1 MSNIAPVRGDN
12 FKIIINSDIFPK
24 RDKIHVEIKFE
35 YYSGEYGVT
44 LSEDIL
50 YMSGSIKERTD
61 KAIENINTVVES
73 SSLVDETGK
82 NPSTFI
88 NDTLN
93 NLYDKA
99 IELRDDFID
108 GEDYTEHSM
117 ITIIADTETLEE
129 KELLDEF

>member
-99 IELRDDFID
+99 VKLRDDFID
-108 GEDYTEHSM
+108 GEDYTDHSM
-117 ITIIADTETLEE
+117 IIIIADTETLEE

>member
-1 MSNIAPVRGDN
+1 MSITPVRGDH
-12 FKIIINSDIFPK
+12 FKIIIIGNIFPK
-24 RDKIHVEIKFE
+24 RNEINANIKFE
-35 YYSGEYGVT
+35 YYSEESNVT
-44 LSEDIL
+44 LTENVI

-93 NLYDKA
+93 DLYDKA
-99 IELRDDFID
+99 VKLRDDFID

-117 ITIIADTETLEE
+117 ITITVNTEKLEDRG
-129 KELLDEF
+129 LLDE

>member
-1 MSNIAPVRGDN
+1 MSITPVRGDH
-12 FKIIINSDIFPK
+12 FKIIIIGNIFPK
-24 RDKIHVEIKFE
+24 RNEINANIKFE
-35 YYSGEYGVT
+35 YWDEENNVT
-44 LSEDIL
+44 LTENVI
-50 YMSGSIKERTD
+50 YMGGSIKERTD

-93 NLYDKA
+93 DLYDKA
-99 IELRDDFID
+99 VKLRDDFID

-117 ITIIADTETLEE
+117 ITITVNTEKLEDRG
-129 KELLDEF
+129 LLDE

>member
-1 MSNIAPVRGDN
+1 MS
-12 FKIIINSDIFPK
+12 S
-24 RDKIHVEIKFE
+24 
-35 YYSGEYGVT
+35 
-44 LSEDIL
+44 
-50 YMSGSIKERTD
+50 SIKERTD

-93 NLYDKA
+93 DLYDKA
-99 IELRDDFID
+99 VKLRDNFID

-117 ITIIADTETLEE
+117 ITITVNTEKLEDRG
-129 KELLDEF
+129 LLDEQ

>member
-1 MSNIAPVRGDN
+1 MSITPVRGDH
-12 FKIIINSDIFPK
+12 FKIIIIGNIFPK
-24 RDKIHVEIKFE
+24 RNEINANIKFE
-35 YYSGEYGVT
+35 YWDEESNVT
-44 LSEDIL
+44 LTENVI

-61 KAIENINTVVES
+61 KAIEHITTIVES

-93 NLYDKA
+93 DLYDKA
-99 IELRDDFID
+99 VKLRDDFID

-117 ITIIADTETLEE
+117 ITITVNTEKLEDRG
-129 KELLDEF
+129 LLDEQ

>member
-1 MSNIAPVRGDN
+1 MDITPVRGDH
-12 FKIIINSDIFPK
+12 FKIIIISDIFPK
-24 RDKIHVEIKFE
+24 NNMIKVKIKFE
-35 YYSGEYGVT
+35 YYSKDSNIT
-44 LSEDIL
+44 LSEDIIC
-50 YMSGSIKERTD
+50 MGSSIKERTD
-61 KAIENINTVVES
+61 KSVENVNTVVES

-99 IELRDDFID
+99 VKLRDDFID

-117 ITIIADTETLEE
+117 ITIIADTEKLEDRG
-129 KELLDEF
+129 LLDEF

>member
-1 MSNIAPVRGDN
+1 MSITPVRGDH
-12 FKIIINSDIFPK
+12 FKIIIIGNIFPK
-24 RDKIHVEIKFE
+24 KNEINASIKFE
-35 YYSGEYGVT
+35 YYSEESNVT
-44 LSEDIL
+44 LTENVI
-50 YMSGSIKERTD
+50 YMGGSIKERTD
-61 KAIENINTVVES
+61 KAIENITNVVES

-99 IELRDDFID
+99 VKLRDDFID

-117 ITIIADTETLEE
+117 ITITVNTEKLEDRG
-129 KELLDEF
+129 LLDEQ